1 MTKSMRSKAA
11 AAAAALMLTA
21 ATAGAQDFTYQTM
34 FSCTGAVGTYANSV
48 TCDFGSNVLTFTG
61 QAITT
66 LTAPTNLD
74 LGTVLAAGAVT
85 YSGQSVAMMISQTV
99 PTVGQAS
106 TFGTLNGTIVS
117 NTQSG
122 ASIVWSTP
130 VLNIGPV
137 RYTIETATPIN
148 APNAGTNTIRGVAA
162 NTAVPEPATV
172 ALMATGLVG
181 LAGVARRRRA
191 LTA

>member
-1 MTKSMRSKAA
+1 MKSTMKQIVGALLAA
-11 AAAAALMLTA
+11 VATA
-21 ATAGAQDFTYQTM
+21 TAAGAQDFTYSTL
-34 FSCTGAVGTYANSV
+34 FSCTGAVGTYANTV

-61 QAITT
+61 QAVTS

-74 LGTVLAAGAVT
+74 FGTVLAAGAVT
-85 YSGQSVAMMISQTV
+85 YSGQSVSMMVLQTV

-122 ASIVWSTP
+122 ASIQWGAP

-148 APNAGTNTIRGVAA
+148 APNAGTNTIRGNAV

-181 LAGVARRRRA
+181 LVGVARRRRA
-191 LTA
+191 VTA

>member
-1 MTKSMRSKAA
+1 MKSTMKQIVGALLAA
-11 AAAAALMLTA
+11 VAS
-21 ATAGAQDFTYQTM
+21 ATVAGAQDFTYSTL
-34 FSCTGAVGTYANSV
+34 FSCTGTAGTYATAV

-61 QAITT
+61 QAITS

-74 LGTVLAAGAVT
+74 FGTVLATGAVT
-85 YSGQSVAMMISQTV
+85 YSGQNVSMMVLQTV
-99 PTVGQAS
+99 PTVGQAA
-106 TFGTLNGTIVS
+106 TLGTLNGTVVS

-122 ASIVWSTP
+122 ASIVWGAP
-130 VLNIGPV
+130 VLNIGPM
-137 RYTIETATPIN
+137 RYTIESTTPIN
-148 APNAGTNTIRGVAA
+148 APSAGTNTIRGVAA

-181 LAGVARRRRA
+181 LGGIARRRRA